1 MVPRLKPRQGG
12 LATIEMAMV
21 LPLLMLLTLGV
32 IEYGWMFLKS
42 QQITNA
48 ARQGARAGAPPDAGN
63 AEVENTVDAIMSSS
77 GMGSSGYSVD
87 TDPAAD
93 GLASGT
99 TFTVTVSVPYSNISL
114 VGILPLLPSPTNLV
128 AAVSMAKEGP

>member
-1 MVPRLKPRQGG
+1 MVPRLKARQSG

-48 ARQGARAGAPPDAGN
+48 ARQGARAGALAVF
-63 AEVENTVDAIMSSS
+63 AWAIVRLVRPQFQQHR
-77 GMGSSGYSVD
+77 GRGV
-87 TDPAAD
+87 A
-93 GLASGT
+93 LAIATLVT
-99 TFTVTVSVPYSNISL
+99 TLT
-114 VGILPLLPSPTNLV
+114 LPLPQFVVLLMAGGLG
-128 AAVSMAKEGP
+128 AAFLRSEP